1 LISPRS
7 RSIGG
12 TEVQLEVYE
21 VEGPVLM
28 SPLGDKALLVTLSH
42 EISEEVNEIV
52 LQACHKIEAA
62 GIPGVEE
69 AQPAYSSFCVHFDP
83 SRVNGAWLGA
93 YAKGILKRLAESGS
107 TGDDGLSSNRAHG
120 GRTNGFKGREIR
132 VPVKYGGDDGPD
144 LPWASEYLGMHPGEI
159 VRRHARPAYRVYMI
173 GFSPGFP
180 YLGGLDPELAMPR
193 TPAPRASVPPGSVG
207 IAGRQTGIYPW
218 ESPGGWRIIG
228 RTPLKLFDPA
238 RENPSLLHPGDTV
251 RFVPV
256 EEPELLEAWDGL
268 SPEDKQLPAAGS
280 MQPGGLPGEG
290 GLLVSVPAFEVERPG
305 LFSIIVDDGRRGYRK
320 LGVPLSGAA
329 DVSSYALANLLCGNK
344 PKAPA
349 LEMTLW
355 GARLKALI
363 DVVVA
368 VTGAPCPVNVD
379 GRPFSMNEPVRIS
392 AGSVVEIGS
401 PPKGCRMYLAVS
413 GGFSVPP
420 VLGSAST
427 YTRGSFGGFLGR
439 PLRPGDVL
447 DIGPGAWH
455 RGDERISS
463 HVPRNLAGWPERL
476 SRSLGE
482 EFLSLRIIAG
492 PESSTER
499 SRVALDSLCG
509 RAFTVR
515 NDSDRMGIRL
525 EGKLPEENVEGGD
538 ILSSPVVPGVLQ
550 LPSDGSPVLLL
561 HDAQTS
567 GGYRRI
573 AVVVDEDLPLAA
585 QLRPGS
591 RVRFTCVAP

>member
-1 LISPRS
+1 MISPRS

-193 TPAPRASVPPGSVG
+193 TPAPRASVPP
-207 IAGRQTGIYPW
+207 
-218 ESPGGWRIIG
+218 
-228 RTPLKLFDPA
+228 
-238 RENPSLLHPGDTV
+238 
-251 RFVPV
+251 
-256 EEPELLEAWDGL
+256 
-268 SPEDKQLPAAGS
+268 GS

-482 EFLSLRIIAG
+482 EFLSLRFFAG

-591 RVRFTCVAP
+591 RVRFTCVAPRFFPDVAEKVCARCYF